1 LSETCSSLNIE
12 KLDILKNLDL
22 PSQTKS
28 AEDVKKIE
36 NKLER
41 KALELNNKLPH
52 LKNSITMGSEKFKAS
67 YEEILDVK
75 INFEGDE
82 TLSVTKGSK
91 KLKIDTEDDIQRQFR
106 RFILS

>member
-1 LSETCSSLNIE
+1 
-12 KLDILKNLDL
+12 
-22 PSQTKS
+22 
-28 AEDVKKIE
+28 
-36 NKLER
+36 
-41 KALELNNKLPH
+41 
-52 LKNSITMGSEKFKAS
+52 MGSEKFKAS